1 MGWLLLPAGLATTGV
16 AATVGAASLR
26 LRSTTSFLLTAYL
39 LGWANVIVAS
49 YALSVGDRLTGGT
62 LLAALVVLAVATLTV
77 WHLTGRPAPELTA
90 LRRTAGVLA
99 ADRVLAFL
107 AVAVALAYSYTLAI
121 AVGTA
126 PNDGDPLVYELARA
140 AFWRQAGG
148 IGDIGAAYDPRL
160 DISPPHAEIG
170 QLAAMLLSGG
180 DRFVALGQYAAVF
193 ALALAVAGIARRIGL
208 SLREALFGA
217 LLVPLLPVVLL
228 QSWSGFTDVVFA
240 SFLVVAAYFAL
251 GPGRLELV
259 SFGLAVGLALGTK
272 FLGPLLLPLVGVVVL
287 AAQPARRWPGF
298 LAAGLVGAC
307 GGAVW
312 YAFNAFRAGDT
323 LGDVDESGFQELTL
337 SSVAESV
344 DRYLLELMDLS
355 GAAGADRRAYTL
367 AGLGLVLAAVLARR
381 RRPEAAP
388 TWLRAGVV
396 VAIVPFVVVVSGK
409 SLARVSH
416 HAWAAAGNEH
426 LASRFSYW
434 RPQTVADGAI
444 SWYGPVGI
452 VMAVAAIPLAVVA
465 IRRRLVPRVALVLAL
480 APLLALLVVA
490 LTIEYLRYQGRY
502 FMAAIALGA
511 SLWGLAARW
520 RPAAVGIAAAA
531 TVTAG
536 LCLVN
541 ALGKPSGV
549 ALLEG
554 PARPSVWSMPR
565 WEQQGLLRR
574 TPRERDEIETIRYV
588 EEHVPADAR
597 IGIAL
602 EENAFALPYFG
613 PRLTRHVTIVDDGDV
628 VPPGVEWLVV
638 SPSRSPSAC
647 ADGWEPARGGA
658 QGWQVWRR
666 VAADECARTELL
678 RGSLPA

>member
-1 MGWLLLPAGLATTGV
+1 MSWLLLPVGLAATGV
-16 AATVGAASLR
+16 AGAVGAASLR
-26 LRSTTSFLLTAYL
+26 PRSTTSFLLTAYL
-39 LGWANVIVAS
+39 LAWANVIVAS

-62 LLAALVVLAVATLTV
+62 LLAALLALMGAALAA
-77 WHLTGRPAPELTA
+77 WHLAGRPAPELAA
-90 LRRTAGVLA
+90 LRPVARVLA
-99 ADRVLAFL
+99 TDRVLVFL
-107 AVAVALAYSYTLAI
+107 AVAVALAYAYTLAI

-126 PNDGDPLVYELARA
+126 PNDGDPLVYEIARA
-140 AFWRQAGG
+140 AFWRQEGG
-148 IGDIGAAYDPRL
+148 IGEIGAAYDPRL

-170 QLAAMLLSGG
+170 QLATMLLSGG
-180 DRFVALGQYAAVF
+180 DRFVALGQFAAVF

-208 SLREALFGA
+208 PPREALFGA
-217 LLVPLLPVVLL
+217 LLVPLLPLVLL

-240 SFLVVAAYFAL
+240 SFLVAAAYFGL

-259 SFGLAVGLALGTK
+259 PFGLAVGLALGTK
-272 FLGPLLLPLVGVVVL
+272 FLGPLLLPIVGLIVV

-298 LAAGLVGAC
+298 LGAGLAGAC

-312 YAFNAFRAGDT
+312 YVSNAYRAGDT

-337 SSVAESV
+337 SSVAESI

-355 GAAGADRRAYTL
+355 GAAGADRLAYAL
-367 AGLGLVLAAVLARR
+367 AGVGLVAAAVLVRR
-381 RRPEAAP
+381 RRPAAAS
-388 TWLRAGVV
+388 TWLRAGVIVTIVPIV
-396 VAIVPFVVVVSGK
+396 VAAAGS
-409 SLARVSH
+409 SLAWASH
-416 HAWAAAGNEH
+416 HAWATAGDER
-426 LASRFSYW
+426 LANRFSYW

-444 SWYGPVGI
+444 SGYGPVGV

-480 APLLALLVVA
+480 APVIAILIVS

-502 FMAAIALGA
+502 FMAGIALGA

-531 TVTAG
+531 VVTAA

-554 PARPSVWSMPR
+554 PARPSVWSLPR
-565 WEQQGLLRR
+565 WEQQGLLRT
-574 TPRERDEIETIRYV
+574 TPTERDEISTIRYV

-597 IGIAL
+597 IGVAL
-602 EENAFALPYFG
+602 EANAFALPYFG
-613 PRLTRHVTIVDDGDV
+613 QRLARQVSIVDDGDV
-628 VPPGVEWLVV
+628 VPAEVEWLVV
-638 SPSRSPSAC
+638 APSRSPDAC
-647 ADGWEPARGGA
+647 ADAWAPARRGA

-666 VAADECARTELL
+666 VAPDACARPTELP
-678 RGSLPA
+678 RSTPA